1 MYVQLHKTY
10 GLKGEKLMLSK
21 KLYVEKT
28 KEEAINKCLEE
39 LGLKEEQLYIVESEI
54 ESGKLFKTKKSQV
67 EVVTKEDVKNF
78 IREYI
83 KMISKLMNINI
94 QSEININ
101 DTIIN
106 VLLISDNNSILIG
119 KEGRTL
125 NSIQILLRQ
134 SISNQTG
141 LNLKVMVDVSNYKAK
156 KMKYFEK
163 EVKNICREVLNNHI
177 DVKLDPMNSYKRRIV
192 HNIANKY
199 DNLITKSEGIE
210 PTRYVIVKYKE
221 N

>member
-1 MYVQLHKTY
+1 
-10 GLKGEKLMLSK
+10 MLSK